1 MPRRSGKKKK
11 GKVVRPEAIY
21 QVKAAVT
28 DKLNEKLAAAGLA
41 KIAGVSN
48 LELPQNAAQTTAGT
62 DSQLDESVYS
72 YYSQSVNQS
81 AINDDANED
90 KGDAPDVHNI
100 KADIDASE
108 QEETKG
114 GGDQL
119 YRQVKT
125 SRGEEKSK
133 GDTLVIDQAKSKV
146 PQTARPT
153 ESPEIS
159 QLSQSAKSAPQQD
172 DMQVLSEDKVEVS
185 PDKK

>member
-11 GKVVRPEAIY
+11 GKVVRPEAVQ
-21 QVKAAVT
+21 QVKAAFT

-41 KIAGVSN
+41 KVAGVSN

-90 KGDAPDVHNI
+90 NGLTPGEAADVHNI
-100 KADIDASE
+100 KADIDGSE

-114 GGDQL
+114 SGDQL
-119 YRQVKT
+119 YRQIKT
-125 SRGEEKSK
+125 TRGEEKSK
-133 GDTLVIDQAKSKV
+133 GDTLVVDQNKNKV
-146 PQTARPT
+146 PQSARQN
-153 ESPEIS
+153 ESPEMS
-159 QLSQSAKSAPQQD
+159 
-172 DMQVLSEDKVEVS
+172 
-185 PDKK
+185 

>member
-11 GKVVRPEAIY
+11 GKVVRPEAVH
-21 QVKAAVT
+21 QVKAAFT

-41 KIAGVSN
+41 KVAGVSN

-90 KGDAPDVHNI
+90 NGLTPGETIDVHNI
-100 KADIDASE
+100 KADIDGSE

-114 GGDQL
+114 SGDQL
-119 YRQVKT
+119 YRQIKT
-125 SRGEEKSK
+125 TRGEEKSK
-133 GDTLVIDQAKSKV
+133 GDTLVVDQNKNKV
-146 PQTARPT
+146 PQSARQN
-153 ESPEIS
+153 ESPEMS
-159 QLSQSAKSAPQQD
+159 
-172 DMQVLSEDKVEVS
+172 
-185 PDKK
+185 